1 MPKVSKKALERRRQQ
16 AKRKMK
22 KYQELLE
29 AAKEGRIS
37 WREFWDRFNRNIAI
51 RGTGPIVQKMIEEKW
66 RLWDEAIKGT
76 SPIVQKMI
84 EEKWRSWDEAKKRKG
99 W

>member
-37 WREFWDRFNRNIAI
+37 WREFWDWFNRNIAI
-51 RGTGPIVQKMIEEKW
+51 RGTGLIVQKMIEEKW

>member
-22 KYQELLE
+22 KFDELLQ

-37 WREFWDRFNRNIAI
+37 WREFWDWFNRNIAI
-51 RGTGPIVQKMIEEKW
+51 KGTG
-66 RLWDEAIKGT
+66 
-76 SPIVQKMI
+76 PIVQKMI
-84 EEKWRSWDEAKKRKG
+84 EEKWRSWDEAKKRRE
-99 W
+99 WE